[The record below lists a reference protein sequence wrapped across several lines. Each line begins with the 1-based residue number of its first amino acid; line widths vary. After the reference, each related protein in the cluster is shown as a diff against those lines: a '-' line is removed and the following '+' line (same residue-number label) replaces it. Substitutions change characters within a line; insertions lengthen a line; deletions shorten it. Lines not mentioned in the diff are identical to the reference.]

1 MKGLEGVRVA
11 LLEGR
16 MTDELATLV
25 RRHGGEPHCVPAVRE
40 QQSVSGEEEVA
51 ALLGVLVQES
61 SPVVVLSTGV
71 GVEALFQAAERLG
84 RKSELLERL
93 RRATL
98 VCRGPK
104 PQAALRKEGLEPSIR
119 VKEPYTTEALIEAL
133 APLDLEGRCVVL
145 LHYGERNLPL
155 LQALAGRRARI
166 QETLLYEWRL
176 PEDLGPL
183 QSLVQEIIERR
194 VGAIAF
200 TSQVQVRHLFQ
211 VASELGQSEAL
222 ISALRNDTVVAAVGP
237 TCASALEASGVT
249 PHVVPERPKMGAM
262 IVSLARFISEAGAS
276 RESKA

>member
-1 MKGLEGVRVA
+1 MSGLEGVRVA

-40 QQSVSGEEEVA
+40 QQSASAEQEVA
-51 ALLGVLVQES
+51 ALLGVLMHEA
-61 SPVVVLSTGV
+61 SPVVVLLTGA
-71 GVEALFQAAERLG
+71 GVEALSQAAERLG
-84 RKSELLERL
+84 RKPELLERL

-98 VCRGPK
+98 VCRGSK
-104 PQAALRKEGLEPSIR
+104 PHAALRKEGLEPSIG
-119 VKEPYTTEALIEAL
+119 VKEPYTTEDVIEAL
-133 APLDLEGRCVVL
+133 APLELEGRCVVL

-155 LQALAGRRARI
+155 LQALEGRRARI
-166 QETLLYEWRL
+166 QETCLYEWRL

-211 VASELGQSEAL
+211 VASELGRSEAL
-222 ISALRNDTVVAAVGP
+222 TSALRNDTVVAAVGP
-237 TCASALEASGVT
+237 TCASALVASGVT

-276 RESKA
+276 RESND

>member
-93 RRATL
+93 HRATL

-104 PQAALRKEGLEPSIR
+104 PHAALRKEGLEPSIR

-133 APLDLEGRCVVL
+133 APLELEGRCVVL

-166 QETLLYEWRL
+166 QETLLYEWKL

-183 QSLVQEIIERR
+183 QSLVQEIIERQ

-211 VASELGQSEAL
+211 VATEQGRAEAL

>member
-1 MKGLEGVRVA
+1 MSGLEGVRVA

-16 MTDELATLV
+16 MTGELATLV
-25 RRHGGEPHCVPAVRE
+25 RRHGGEPYCVPAVRE
-40 QQSVSGEEEVA
+40 QQSVSAEEEVA
-51 ALLGVLVQES
+51 ALLDVLLHES
-61 SPVVVLSTGV
+61 SPVVVLLTGA
-71 GVEALFQAAERLG
+71 GVEALCQAADRLG
-84 RKSELLERL
+84 RKAELLERL

-98 VCRGPK
+98 VCRGSK
-104 PQAALRKEGLEPSIR
+104 PHAALRKEGLEPSIR
-119 VKEPYTTEALIEAL
+119 VEEPYTTGDVIEAL

-145 LHYGERNLPL
+145 LHYGERNQPL
-155 LQALAGRRARI
+155 LQALEGWRARI
-166 QETLLYEWRL
+166 QETCLYEWKL

-183 QSLVQEIIERR
+183 QSLVQELIERR

-211 VASELGQSEAL
+211 VASELGRSEAL

-237 TCASALEASGVT
+237 TCAGALEASGVT

-276 RESKA
+276 REAKS